1 MLLVIVNSL
10 YHKVVSLLTC
20 LLIHLIRVQIRGG
33 DLNQFLGKKNL
44 VVTYRLGLEKIMKLT
59 ILPVLQWI
67 NEERSVAYGRLLRF

>member
-1 MLLVIVNSL
+1 MIVNSL

-44 VVTYRLGLEKIMKLT
+44 AVTYRLGLEKIMKLT

>member
-44 VVTYRLGLEKIMKLT
+44 AVTYRLGLEKIMKLT